1 MQVTA
6 KLRNLISRVGLCSLF
21 YSCPTSV
28 ALRTPPEHLGSLA
41 GLLECSLVLQAA
53 GKERMFENLH
63 INKNKRRHVER
74 TTYRVVRMDRD
85 CWFLKEQAQRS
96 LKTVK
101 QVTRVRFFEYEE
113 NSKSN
118 YSVEVMCEN
127 QNNVG
132 STSNCQCAA
141 WRSCRAW
148 SLAQPA
154 TITNWFIIACS
165 FNLSI
170 LVEIRRTSNNQ
181 GPLSAT
187 TLKNTKWKTR
197 CFSLWQS
204 RVIIM
209 TSAKNKPAHWLIN
222 IAWWPDHD
230 VVKVT
235 LVWQRKAVEQ
245 HTGNSGHASLCSV
258 CLQFSL
264 TAVHKLHWLH

>member
-1 MQVTA
+1 
-6 KLRNLISRVGLCSLF
+6 
-21 YSCPTSV
+21 
-28 ALRTPPEHLGSLA
+28 
-41 GLLECSLVLQAA
+41 
-53 GKERMFENLH
+53 
-63 INKNKRRHVER
+63 
-74 TTYRVVRMDRD
+74 
-85 CWFLKEQAQRS
+85 
-96 LKTVK
+96 
-101 QVTRVRFFEYEE
+101 
-113 NSKSN
+113 
-118 YSVEVMCEN
+118 MCEN

-170 LVEIRRTSNNQ
+170 LVEIRRTSNNR

-187 TLKNTKWKTR
+187 TLKNTQEHEMENTVFFALTVTCHNNDVSKKQTR
-197 CFSLWQS
+197 SLADKYS
-204 RVIIM
+204 LV
-209 TSAKNKPAHWLIN
+209 AP
-222 IAWWPDHD
+222 WPDHD

-245 HTGNSGHASLCSV
+245 HTGNAGHASLCSV